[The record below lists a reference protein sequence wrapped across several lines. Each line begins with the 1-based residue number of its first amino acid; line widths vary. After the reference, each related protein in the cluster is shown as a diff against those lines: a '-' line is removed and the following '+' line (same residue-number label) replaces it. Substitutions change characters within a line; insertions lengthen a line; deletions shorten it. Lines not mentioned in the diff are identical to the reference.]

1 MGQSS
6 EAVSILAFLAVI
18 IISLFVVIIVLAY
31 LDRNRGGICPPDNSL
46 RYTKD
51 NVPDYTWNVQR
62 GFRPAGE
69 DGDAKGAGTES

>member
-1 MGQSS
+1 MTKHES
-6 EAVSILAFLAVI
+6 VLLFLAVVI
-18 IISLFVVIIVLAY
+18 IGFFVVIIVLAY
-31 LDRNRGGICPPDNSL
+31 LDRNRGGICPPDKHP

-51 NVPDYTWNVQR
+51 YVPDYTWNVQR